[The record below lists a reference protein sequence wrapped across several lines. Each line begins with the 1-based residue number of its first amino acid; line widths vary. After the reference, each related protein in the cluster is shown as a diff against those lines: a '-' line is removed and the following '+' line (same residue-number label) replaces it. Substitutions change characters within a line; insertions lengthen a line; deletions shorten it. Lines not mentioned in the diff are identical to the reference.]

1 MGFFRRLMDFITL
14 GSDRPIL
21 RLVAYYTALAL
32 VTAVLFRFF
41 PIVNRLFTGERLRE
55 LSSQEAPQLLQDGLK
70 DGASSSQGKTL
81 STVKPDP
88 PLEVAITTFFLM
100 LGTLALM
107 LPVSWV
113 YMSAQR
119 TRSYNQSVVQTL
131 IILPIVV
138 AGVILIVRNSLALA
152 FSLAGVVSAVRFRT
166 TLKDSRDVVFIFL
179 AIAVGFAAGVQ
190 TLPIGVM
197 VSVVFNF
204 LVILIWRY
212 DFGRN
217 VLEPTASSH
226 WTGPL
231 SDLALKRGVAKV
243 PDRDIVLALTPNQV
257 GSLAQRFKRVRQVL
271 GDDDKKPRYNAILS
285 ITTNSLSETQQLVRV
300 ALDKVA
306 KRWKLDDVVTN
317 EGKPSELYY
326 IVKTRKSAT
335 RDDFLTAIRATA
347 GDSIASADLEI
358 SDPTPIEKRAIEKK
372 EKLEE

>member
-1 MGFFRRLMDFITL
+1 MGFFKRMMDFFTL

-21 RLVAYYTALAL
+21 RLVAYYIALAA
-32 VTAVLFRFF
+32 VGAVLLQFF
-41 PIVNRLFTGERLRE
+41 PIVEHLFSGERLE
-55 LSSQEAPQLLQDGLK
+55 QLTQAPQLLQDGLT
-70 DGASSSQGKTL
+70 ASQAKA
-81 STVKPDP
+81 PAP
-88 PLEVAITTFFLM
+88 PLAPPIELALTTLLIM

-119 TRSYNQSVVQTL
+119 TRTYNQSVVQTL

-190 TLPIGVM
+190 TLTVGAM

-204 LVILIWRY
+204 LLILIWRY

-217 VLEPTASSH
+217 VLEPTASSQ

-231 SDLALKRGVAKV
+231 TNLAEKRGDAKV
-243 PDRDIVLALTPNQV
+243 PDRDLVLALTPNQV
-257 GSLAQRFKRVRQVL
+257 GALAQR
-271 GDDDKKPRYNAILS
+271 
-285 ITTNSLSETQQLVRV
+285 
-300 ALDKVA
+300 LD
-306 KRWKLDDVVTN
+306 
-317 EGKPSELYY
+317 
-326 IVKTRKSAT
+326 RKST
-335 RDDFLTAIRATA
+335 RLNSSHESESRMP
-347 GDSIASADLEI
+347 SSA
-358 SDPTPIEKRAIEKK
+358 
-372 EKLEE
+372 

>member
-1 MGFFRRLMDFITL
+1 MGFFKRMIDFITL

-21 RLVAYYTALAL
+21 RLVAYYTALAV
-32 VTAVLFRFF
+32 VTAVLFHFF
-41 PIVNRLFTGERLRE
+41 PIVNELFTGERLQE
-55 LSSQEAPQLLQDGLK
+55 LTQGAPQLLK
-70 DGASSSQGKTL
+70 DALNSSQTKALATN
-81 STVKPDP
+81 PEP
-88 PLEVAITTFFLM
+88 PLQLAITTFMLM

-119 TRSYNQSVVQTL
+119 TRTYNQSVVQTL

-166 TLKDSRDVVFIFL
+166 TLKDARDAVFVFL
-179 AIAVGFAAGVQ
+179 AIAVGFASGVQ
-190 TLPIGVM
+190 TLAVGMM

-231 SDLALKRGVAKV
+231 SDLALKRGIAKV
-243 PDRDIVLALTPNQV
+243 PDRDLVLALTPNQV
-257 GSLAQRFKRVRQVL
+257 NTLAQRFKRVRNVL
-271 GDDDKKPRYNAILS
+271 GADDKKPRYNAILS
-285 ITTNSLSETQQLVRV
+285 VTTNALSETQQLLRV
-300 ALDKVA
+300 ALTKVS

-326 IVKTRKSAT
+326 LVKTRKAAT
-335 RDDFLTAIRATA
+335 RDEFLTAIRATA
-347 GDSIASADLEI
+347 GDSIVSADLEI
-358 SDPTPIEKRAIEKK
+358 SDPTPLEKRAIEKK
-372 EKLEE
+372 ERAEE